1 MRIVILFISQLIIT
15 DVSFAQDIR
24 VQSHLSDFSFDSVLI
39 NVKQLSGELP
49 VSLNGNSIYIS
60 SRLYNEIGNEQT
72 YQWVKEKFIEYG
84 LEIDSLVFSA
94 NGKNLFGIKYS
105 NIFPNRVCILGAHYD
120 NLPTGGIAPGADD
133 NASGTAVVIETAR
146 TLSNHQFP
154 NTILF
159 ALWDE
164 EELGLFG
171 STAFANSLNLNS
183 DSLLGYINL
192 DMIAWDGNFDNKS
205 EIHVRPIANSI
216 QLANIA
222 AKANLDYGIGL
233 NLEIVNPG
241 SPNTDHAPF
250 WSNNLTT
257 IGISEEYQ
265 GDFNP
270 FWHTLGDTL
279 GNCNISYYERNA
291 RLAVAT
297 FATLA
302 YNKSGNQSINEIIEY
317 TLVCPNPTNGNAFM
331 KFSQALTSDIIIQIS
346 NVFGEI
352 INSNCYQNVDQI
364 EVDLSNY
371 SSGMYIIKLV
381 STELTKTFKVQK
393 I

>member
-1 MRIVILFISQLIIT
+1 MRTFFLFILQLIFT
-15 DVSFAQDIR
+15 VVSFAQDIR
-24 VQSHLSDFSFDSVLI
+24 VQSHLSDFSFDSVLV

-49 VSLNGNSIYIS
+49 VTVNGNAIYIS
-60 SRLYNEIGNEQT
+60 SRLYNDIGNEQT
-72 YQWVKEKFIEYG
+72 FQWVKENFSRFG
-84 LEIDSLVFSA
+84 LEIDSMAFST
-94 NGKNLFGIKYS
+94 NGKNLFGIKYGD
-105 NIFPNRVCILGAHYD
+105 IFPERVCILGAHYD

-133 NASGTAVVIETAR
+133 NASGTAVVLEAAR
-146 TLSNHQFP
+146 ILSNHQFP
-154 NTILF
+154 NTIIF

-171 STAFANSLNLNS
+171 STAFANNFNLVS

-205 EIHVRPIANSI
+205 EIHVRPIANSN

-222 AKANLDYGIGL
+222 EKANLEYGIGL

-250 WSNNLTT
+250 WLNNLSA

-279 GNCNISYYERNA
+279 GNFNVPYYERNA

-302 YNKSGNQSINEIIEY
+302 YNKSGNQTLDEIIEN
-317 TLVCPNPTNGNAFM
+317 TLIFPNPTNEDILLE
-331 KFSQALTSDIIIQIS
+331 FSQAITSSITIQIN
-346 NVFGEI
+346 NVYGELI
-352 INSNCYQNVDQI
+352 KTCNYQFVDQI
-364 EVDLSNY
+364 EVDMSAY
-371 SSGMYIIKLV
+371 SYGTYFIQIISSE
-381 STELTKTFKVQK
+381 STKVFKVQK

>member
-94 NGKNLFGIKYS
+94 NGKNLFGIKYG

-279 GNCNISYYERNA
+279 GNFNISYFERNA
-291 RLAVAT
+291 RSAVAT

>member
-94 NGKNLFGIKYS
+94 NGKNLFGIKYG

-279 GNCNISYYERNA
+279 GNFNISYYERNA

>member
-1 MRIVILFISQLIIT
+1 MRIVILFIAQLIIT
-15 DVSFAQDIR
+15 GVSFAQDIR

-60 SRLYNEIGNEQT
+60 SRLYNDIGNEQT
-72 YQWVKEKFIEYG
+72 FQWVKEKFSQYG
-84 LEIDSLVFSA
+84 LEIDSMAFST
-94 NGKNLFGIKYS
+94 NGKNLFGIKYGA
-105 NIFPNRVCILGAHYD
+105 IFPERVCILGAHYD

-133 NASGTAVVIETAR
+133 NASGTAVVLEAAR
-146 TLSNHQFP
+146 ILSNHQFP
-154 NTILF
+154 NTVIF

-171 STAFANSLNLNS
+171 STAFANNFNIST

-192 DMIAWDGNFDNKS
+192 DMIAWDGNFDDRS
-205 EIHVRPIANSI
+205 EIHVRPIANSLH
-216 QLANIA
+216 LANIA
-222 AKANLDYGIGL
+222 DKANLDYDIGL

-241 SPNTDHAPF
+241 SSNTDHAPF
-250 WSNNLTT
+250 WLNNLSA

-279 GNCNISYYERNA
+279 GNFNVPYYERNA
-291 RLAVAT
+291 RLAVST

-302 YNKSGNQSINEIIEY
+302 YNKSGNQTMNEIINNAI
-317 TLVCPNPTNGNAFM
+317 LFPNPSENNLLIEFSSAVTVNTTIEITN
-331 KFSQALTSDIIIQIS
+331 IY
-346 NVFGEI
+346 GEI
-352 INSNCYQNVDQI
+352 IYKSSVVNF
-364 EVDLSNY
+364 DLINLNFSNY
-371 SSGMYIIKLV
+371 PSGIYFIN
-381 STELTKTFKVQK
+381 LTAPGINKIFKMEK

>member
-1 MRIVILFISQLIIT
+1 MRIVILFIAQLIIT
-15 DVSFAQDIR
+15 GVSFAQDIR

-60 SRLYNEIGNEQT
+60 SRLYNDIGNEQT
-72 YQWVKEKFIEYG
+72 FQWVKEKFSQYG
-84 LEIDSLVFSA
+84 LEIDSMAFST
-94 NGKNLFGIKYS
+94 NGKNLFGIKYGA
-105 NIFPNRVCILGAHYD
+105 IFPERVCILGAHYD

-133 NASGTAVVIETAR
+133 NASGTAVVLEAAR
-146 TLSNHQFP
+146 ILSNHQFP
-154 NTILF
+154 NTVIF

-171 STAFANSLNLNS
+171 STAFANNFNIST
-183 DSLLGYINL
+183 DSLLGYSNL
-192 DMIAWDGNFDNKS
+192 DMIAWDGNFDDRS
-205 EIHVRPIANSI
+205 EIHVRPIANSLH
-216 QLANIA
+216 LANIA
-222 AKANLDYGIGL
+222 DKANLDYDIGL

-241 SPNTDHAPF
+241 SSNTDHAPF
-250 WSNNLTT
+250 WLNNLSA

-279 GNCNISYYERNA
+279 GNFNVPYYERNA
-291 RLAVAT
+291 RLAVST

-302 YNKSGNQSINEIIEY
+302 YNKSGNQTMNEIINNAI
-317 TLVCPNPTNGNAFM
+317 LFPNPSENNLLIEFSSAVTVNTTIEITN
-331 KFSQALTSDIIIQIS
+331 IY
-346 NVFGEI
+346 GEI
-352 INSNCYQNVDQI
+352 IYKSSVVNF
-364 EVDLSNY
+364 DLINLNFSNY
-371 SSGMYIIKLV
+371 PSGIYFIN
-381 STELTKTFKVQK
+381 LTAPGINKIFKMEK

>member
-1 MRIVILFISQLIIT
+1 MRIVILFIAQLIIT
-15 DVSFAQDIR
+15 GVSFAQDIR

-60 SRLYNEIGNEQT
+60 SRLYNDIGNEQT
-72 YQWVKEKFIEYG
+72 FQWVKEKFSQYG
-84 LEIDSLVFSA
+84 LEIDSMAFST
-94 NGKNLFGIKYS
+94 NGKNLFGIKYGA
-105 NIFPNRVCILGAHYD
+105 IFPERVCILGAHYD

-133 NASGTAVVIETAR
+133 NASGTAVVLEAAR
-146 TLSNHQFP
+146 ILSNHQFP
-154 NTILF
+154 NTVIF

-171 STAFANSLNLNS
+171 STAFANNFNIST

-192 DMIAWDGNFDNKS
+192 DMIAWDGNFDDRS
-205 EIHVRPIANSI
+205 EIHVRPIANSLH
-216 QLANIA
+216 LANIA
-222 AKANLDYGIGL
+222 DKANLDYDIGL

-241 SPNTDHAPF
+241 SSNTDHAPF
-250 WSNNLTT
+250 WLNNLSA

-279 GNCNISYYERNA
+279 GNFNVPYYERNA
-291 RLAVAT
+291 RLAVST

-302 YNKSGNQSINEIIEY
+302 YNKSGNQS
-317 TLVCPNPTNGNAFM
+317 L
-331 KFSQALTSDIIIQIS
+331 DD
-346 NVFGEI
+346 I
-352 INSNCYQNVDQI
+352 INSAILFPNPSENILLI
-364 EVDLSNY
+364 EFSSAVTVNTTLEITNIYGEFIYKSSFVNFDLINLNFSNY
-371 SSGMYIIKLV
+371 SSGIYFIHLRAPGINKI
-381 STELTKTFKVQK
+381 FKMEK

>member
-1 MRIVILFISQLIIT
+1 MRIVILFIAQLIIT
-15 DVSFAQDIR
+15 GVSFAQDIR

-60 SRLYNEIGNEQT
+60 SRLYNDIGNEQT
-72 YQWVKEKFIEYG
+72 FQWVKEKFSQYG
-84 LEIDSLVFSA
+84 LEIDSMAFST
-94 NGKNLFGIKYS
+94 NGKNLFGIKYGA
-105 NIFPNRVCILGAHYD
+105 IFPERVCILGAHYD

-133 NASGTAVVIETAR
+133 NASGTAVVLEAAR
-146 TLSNHQFP
+146 ILSNHQFP
-154 NTILF
+154 NTVIF

-171 STAFANSLNLNS
+171 STTFANNFNIST

-192 DMIAWDGNFDNKS
+192 DMIAWDGNFDDRS
-205 EIHVRPIANSI
+205 EIHVRPIANSLH
-216 QLANIA
+216 LANIA
-222 AKANLDYGIGL
+222 DKANLDYDIGL

-241 SPNTDHAPF
+241 SSNTDHAPF
-250 WSNNLTT
+250 WLNNLSA

-279 GNCNISYYERNA
+279 GNFNVPYYERNA
-291 RLAVAT
+291 RLAVST

-302 YNKSGNQSINEIIEY
+302 YNKSGNQTMNEIINNAI
-317 TLVCPNPTNGNAFM
+317 LFPNPSENNLLIEFSSAVTVNTTIEITN
-331 KFSQALTSDIIIQIS
+331 IY
-346 NVFGEI
+346 GEI
-352 INSNCYQNVDQI
+352 IYKSSVVNF
-364 EVDLSNY
+364 DLINLNFSNY
-371 SSGMYIIKLV
+371 PSGIYFIN
-381 STELTKTFKVQK
+381 LTAPGINKIFKMEK

>member
-1 MRIVILFISQLIIT
+1 VRIVILFIAQLIIT
-15 DVSFAQDIR
+15 GVSFAQDIR

-60 SRLYNEIGNEQT
+60 SRLYNDIGNEQT
-72 YQWVKEKFIEYG
+72 FQWVKEKFSQYG
-84 LEIDSLVFSA
+84 LEIDSMAFST
-94 NGKNLFGIKYS
+94 NGKNLFGIKYGA
-105 NIFPNRVCILGAHYD
+105 IFPERVCILGAHYD

-133 NASGTAVVIETAR
+133 NASGTAVVLEAAR
-146 TLSNHQFP
+146 ILSNHQFP
-154 NTILF
+154 NTVIF

-171 STAFANSLNLNS
+171 STAFANNFNIST

-192 DMIAWDGNFDNKS
+192 DMIAWDGNFDDRS
-205 EIHVRPIANSI
+205 EIHVRPIANSLH
-216 QLANIA
+216 LANIA
-222 AKANLDYGIGL
+222 DKANLDYDIGL

-241 SPNTDHAPF
+241 SSNTDHAPF
-250 WSNNLTT
+250 WLNNLSA

-279 GNCNISYYERNA
+279 GNFNVPYYERNA
-291 RLAVAT
+291 RLAVST

-302 YNKSGNQSINEIIEY
+302 YNKSGNQTMNEIINNAI
-317 TLVCPNPTNGNAFM
+317 LFPNPSENNLLIEFSSAVTVNTTIEITN
-331 KFSQALTSDIIIQIS
+331 IY
-346 NVFGEI
+346 GEI
-352 INSNCYQNVDQI
+352 IYKSSVVNF
-364 EVDLSNY
+364 DLINLNFSNY
-371 SSGMYIIKLV
+371 PSGIYFIN
-381 STELTKTFKVQK
+381 LTAPGINKIFKMEK

>member
-94 NGKNLFGIKYS
+94 NGKNLFGIKYG

-279 GNCNISYYERNA
+279 GNFNISYYERNA

-352 INSNCYQNVDQI
+352 INSNYYQNVDQI